1 MGNAGVDRRKV
12 ASGRVVNLLYILL
25 LVSRVGNSLVIF
37 AYLLHL
43 VTGYPKPSFQ
53 MAESPAVSVVLSILY
68 SFGTCIL
75 LDLISNVRQHRPF
88 EMEFEMEN
96 VGRIRFLAWGALAY
110 LIFTAVHPF
119 VVVPV
124 AGKSIHWMLNLSPS
138 PALIGVLFLF
148 ALAEVFKHV
157 LVLRQEQG
165 LTV

>member
-1 MGNAGVDRRKV
+1 MGNAGIDQRKV
-12 ASGRVVNLLYILL
+12 ASARVVNILYVL
-25 LVSRVGNSLVIF
+25 LVVSLVGNSLVIL
-37 AYLLHL
+37 AHLLHL
-43 VTGYPKPSFQ
+43 VTGFPKPGFQ

-75 LDLISNVRQHRPF
+75 LDLILKVRQHRP
-88 EMEFEMEN
+88 FEMEN

-110 LIFTAVHPF
+110 LIFTAMHPF
-119 VVVPV
+119 VVVAV
-124 AGKSIHWMLNLSPS
+124 AGKSIHWTLNLSPS

-157 LVLRQEQG
+157 LVLRQEQD